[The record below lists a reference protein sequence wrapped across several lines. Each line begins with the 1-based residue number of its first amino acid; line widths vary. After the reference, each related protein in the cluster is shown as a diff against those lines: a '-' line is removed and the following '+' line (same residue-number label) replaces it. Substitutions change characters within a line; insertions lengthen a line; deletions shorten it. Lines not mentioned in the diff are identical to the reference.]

1 MKKYGLLMLIVMLA
15 FIFGCSDRQEPQN
28 GKKTPETP
36 RHTEKPGAD
45 GQTSKGADVVD
56 MHGMVQ
62 NLGRLDAFVNE
73 KEGTQRLIRYTIEG
87 DPMYY
92 DITRKNG
99 RIELR
104 LDSTMDEYGSGTV
117 QIFDCGRMNRGETET
132 QIRYV
137 LTGCAGEREEVE
149 LLTIHFDVSRQD
161 RFDFVLKYGPGLKNE
176 IHTAEQKLV
185 KSLDDGA
192 ATVSDFAIPEKDLQK
207 IYRALVLA
215 GYLTEKKLSAACSG
229 PAGDAYDLTVY
240 INSGERKFRWNSC
253 DGSPDGK
260 QMTAVAEEIIGI
272 VHSGS
277 VYRSLPKTAAEQGT
291 GN

>member
-176 IHTAEQKLV
+176 IHTAEQRLV
-185 KSLDDGA
+185 KSLGDGA

-215 GYLTEKKLSAACSG
+215 GYLTGKKLSAACSG

-272 VHSGS
+272 VHSGVPLS
-277 VYRSLPKTAAEQGT
+277 IE
-291 GN
+291 

>member
-1 MKKYGLLMLIVMLA
+1 
-15 FIFGCSDRQEPQN
+15 
-28 GKKTPETP
+28 
-36 RHTEKPGAD
+36 
-45 GQTSKGADVVD
+45 

-176 IHTAEQKLV
+176 IHTAEQRLV
-185 KSLDDGA
+185 KSLGDGA

-207 IYRALVLA
+207 IYRALEA
-215 GYLTEKKLSAACSG
+215 IPRGKRRSAAE
-229 PAGDAYDLTVY
+229 DRIL
-240 INSGERKFRWNSC
+240 NRK
-253 DGSPDGK
+253 
-260 QMTAVAEEIIGI
+260 T
-272 VHSGS
+272 
-277 VYRSLPKTAAEQGT
+277 
-291 GN
+291 